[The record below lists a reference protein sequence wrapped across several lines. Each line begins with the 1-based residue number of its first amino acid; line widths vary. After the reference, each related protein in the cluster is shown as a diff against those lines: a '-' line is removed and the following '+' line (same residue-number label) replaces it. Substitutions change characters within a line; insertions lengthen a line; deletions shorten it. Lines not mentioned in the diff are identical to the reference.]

1 MTKTIEYVI
10 LYSNQRD
17 KQISEKLKVESK
29 MKRETYEIYI
39 SVGTEE
45 LKKMFEMYATNDIEI
60 IKQTAKILVNVK
72 CIYDDVNIEI
82 IVKKDNKQILHF
94 SA

>member
-1 MTKTIEYVI
+1 
-10 LYSNQRD
+10 
-17 KQISEKLKVESK
+17 

-72 CIYDDVNIEI
+72 CIYEDVNTEIIEI
-82 IVKKDNKQILHF
+82 INRYYIFQLKKNKKEKTL
-94 SA
+94 